1 MIRLPLIPERE
12 RMRTR
17 LLLLLVCILLPA
29 CGPQVVQMKAL
40 NEFPRPLVDP
50 LPIRV
55 GLHIPPEFAAYTY
68 HEKRPGRAGQE
79 WTISIGPPQAQV
91 FQEMLGALFSG
102 VDVLDSPT
110 AGGNGLAAVIVP
122 GVAEFQFA
130 LPADTKAKVFE
141 IWVKYDLG
149 IRTAKGEEIGH
160 WQFTAYGK
168 TPTAFLKSDEEA
180 IRAATIVALRD
191 AGASLV
197 SGLER
202 DPRLREWLGVEQPA
216 DKP

>member
-1 MIRLPLIPERE
+1 MVVAFMI
-12 RMRTR
+12 
-17 LLLLLVCILLPA
+17 
-29 CGPQVVQMKAL
+29 
-40 NEFPRPLVDP
+40 
-50 LPIRV
+50 
-55 GLHIPPEFAAYTY
+55 
-68 HEKRPGRAGQE
+68 
-79 WTISIGPPQAQV
+79 
-91 FQEMLGALFSG
+91 
-102 VDVLDSPT
+102 
-110 AGGNGLAAVIVP
+110 AVIVP